1 MVQGMVR
8 GEELIRRTSDDNS
21 SSLDHSL
28 LLMAVRFSTFSL
40 WMAVS
45 IGSMGAT
52 GTGGFLLQKE
62 FEVFPNSF
70 ERSSS
75 NFKGSSGVR
84 ISYFSKTCGLGE
96 DSRAESKCMDRERS
110 DSAPRMSL

>member
-1 MVQGMVR
+1 MSSKRWSAHSLETMLAPTVGLLRMSTEVSLMVQGMVR
-8 GEELIRRTSDDNS
+8 GEELIRRTSGDNS

-52 GTGGFLLQKE
+52 GTGGFLL
-62 FEVFPNSF
+62 
-70 ERSSS
+70 
-75 NFKGSSGVR
+75 
-84 ISYFSKTCGLGE
+84 
-96 DSRAESKCMDRERS
+96 
-110 DSAPRMSL
+110 